1 MLELLKK
8 FIINLGDLIFMS
20 NLNENQNTVPL
31 TEPKLELQ
39 QLRSSLARVSAD
51 FENYKKRVIKDQV
64 AWRQN
69 SQAEIFLEL
78 LVTIDG
84 FDQAFAQYESG
95 KNPELDNWI
104 TGFQMIHKN
113 FHDLLKKFNLKI
125 IDENLP
131 FNPEYHEAIAQVEVE
146 NKASGEI
153 VMVHQKGFIL
163 GDRVLRPATVTVAK

>member
-1 MLELLKK
+1 
-8 FIINLGDLIFMS
+8 MS
-20 NLNENQNTVPL
+20 NLNEAENNILQH
-31 TEPKLELQ
+31 TESELELQ

-51 FENYKKRVIKDQV
+51 FENYKKRVTKDQA

-78 LVTIDG
+78 LVVIDS

-95 KNPELDNWI
+95 KSPELDKWM

-113 FHDLLKKFNLKI
+113 FHDLLKKFKLQI

-131 FNPEYHEAIAQVEVE
+131 FNPEYHEAIAQVTAE
-146 NKASGEI
+146 NKTPGEI
-153 VMVHQKGFIL
+153 VTVHQKGFML
-163 GDRVLRPATVTVAK
+163 GERVLRPATVTVAK